1 MWHEQSL
8 KDLGMDIKLVHQDAR
23 LYLMSHAS
31 LQKRGFAPGVAS
43 VIQMLVD
50 QEHRLVIPFS
60 LKNLQCTLDGT
71 VIPMP
76 HGAAEGSL
84 KRCAE
89 PSLQALADHLTA
101 LTDTRTS
108 LPIMMALAEATR
120 GAAEWEGLGL
130 LSGSRINDI
139 ATALSIFCS
148 LYSTKRWGDLLRQ
161 ELPELAA

>member
-1 MWHEQSL
+1 MLYCAGAILEAMWHEQSL

-31 LQKRGFAPGVAS
+31 LQKRGFAPGMAS
-43 VIQMLVD
+43 VIQMLVA

-76 HGAAEGSL
+76 HGAEEDSL
-84 KRCAE
+84 KRRAE
-89 PSLQALADHLTA
+89 PSLQALAEHLTA
-101 LTDTRTS
+101 LTDTCTS
-108 LPIMMALAEATR
+108 LPMALAAATR

-130 LSGSRINDI
+130 L
-139 ATALSIFCS
+139 
-148 LYSTKRWGDLLRQ
+148 
-161 ELPELAA
+161 